1 MKYFFHEAAE
11 EEFFAAVEY
20 YEKIQ
25 LGLGFRFSE
34 EVYSTIMRICEHP
47 DAWTFIDS
55 KTKRCITSQFPYG
68 ILYRIEDAQIR
79 IMAVMHLHKK
89 PGYWKDR

>member
-11 EEFFAAVEY
+11 EEFFAVVEY

-25 LGLGFRFSE
+25 LGLGLRFSE
-34 EVYSTIMRICEHP
+34 EVYSTIKRICEHP
-47 DAWTFIDS
+47 DAWTFIDP
-55 KTKRCITSQFPYG
+55 KTKRCITNQFPYG
-68 ILYRIEDAQIR
+68 ILYRIENDQVR